1 MNTHTIQAVY
11 RNGVLHPVD
20 SVDLP
25 DGATIDLQVVSGDAG
40 DQFGESLFGS
50 FPVASGLVGVDF
62 GEVMTAWRRSQA
74 G

>member
-25 DGATIDLQVVSGDAG
+25 DGATIDLQVVSADAG

-62 GEVMTAWRRSQA
+62 GEVMKTWRRSQ
-74 G
+74 GG